1 MVRVGDTQNN
11 MTTIQAGLNTDERI
25 VTSNTDH
32 LESGDKVINTGVGN
46 V

>member
-1 MVRVGDTQNN
+1 MVRVGDTQND
-11 MTTIQAGLNTDERI
+11 MTTIQAGLNSGEQI